1 MSPDHCPWTQIR
13 LGAGTPNAR
22 LLHRHVLT
30 RRQRDDL
37 NHNVFTSSA
46 RPPGVCGGSAPAS
59 RSFVLAAL
67 RALHLDPGP
76 RPHRPKPGR
85 GRGQTTEKQQK
96 RQRTPTFT
104 GVPITDKE
112 TDHGYAHGGD
122 GFEDGAV
129 LGRAQHRRSVR
140 QSQDVGQQQ
149 RSDDSV
155 EHLGVDDECDEVT
168 GGQGDGGADND
179 LHREDAVEERCL
191 PQFRRDGPRGADSVG
206 NGVGGRQRHHRSR

>member
-1 MSPDHCPWTQIR
+1 MIPNPQQYHMTRLRRVPSAAHSPSDLRVR

-76 RPHRPKPGR
+76 RPQAWARTRTNNRKA
-85 GRGQTTEKQQK
+85 TEK
-96 RQRTPTFT
+96 T
-104 GVPITDKE
+104 TDS
-112 TDHGYAHGGD
+112 HLYGG
-122 GFEDGAV
+122 
-129 LGRAQHRRSVR
+129 
-140 QSQDVGQQQ
+140 
-149 RSDDSV
+149 
-155 EHLGVDDECDEVT
+155 
-168 GGQGDGGADND
+168 
-179 LHREDAVEERCL
+179 
-191 PQFRRDGPRGADSVG
+191 P
-206 NGVGGRQRHHRSR
+206 HHR